1 MANLIYSRRRD
12 AQELTYEEIAKLA
25 PAVFTDM
32 KHSELSDRYETV
44 NTMDAMDVLRSYG
57 YVPVQ
62 AAQKRTK
69 RSVDTAYAEHMV
81 AFAHKWNLLDT
92 DRPEIIIYNS
102 HNGKSSMKMF
112 AGFYRGICSNG
123 LVAGE
128 GFEARMRH
136 LKASIADVGDM
147 LEDVAHKLPEMS
159 DNVKRMK
166 SVKLDKH
173 QAVDF
178 AYNASTLR
186 WELEPKHIDR
196 KTTRGV
202 FSNEYT
208 AHTMLRRQRF
218 GDDGMDL
225 WSVMNR
231 AQESLIRGGSS
242 VQSYTDRNPYGTY
255 RRTRPVG
262 SVQESIRINR
272 GIWDMTT
279 NYMKEVA

>member
-12 AQELTYEEIAKLA
+12 AQELKYEEIAKLA

-32 KHSELSDRYETV
+32 KHNELSDRYETV
-44 NTMDAMDVLRSYG
+44 NTLDAMDALRSYG

-62 AAQKRTK
+62 ATQKRTM
-69 RSVDTAYAEHMV
+69 RGEDTAYAEHMV

-147 LEDVAHKLPEMS
+147 LEDVAAKLPEMA
-159 DNVKRMK
+159 DNMKRMK
-166 SVKLDKH
+166 SIRLSNH

-178 AYNASTLR
+178 AYNTTSLR
-186 WELEPKHIDR
+186 WEMQPDRIDPE
-196 KTTRGV
+196 TTRGV
-202 FSNEYT
+202 FANVYT
-208 AHTMLRRQRF
+208 AQSMLRTRRW

-231 AQESLIRGGSS
+231 TQETLIRGGAT
-242 VQSYTDRNPYGTY
+242 VQSYTDRTPYGTY

>member
-1 MANLIYSRRRD
+1 MANLLYSRRRD
-12 AQELTYEEIAKLA
+12 AQELSYDEVAKLA

-32 KHSELSDRYETV
+32 KHNELSDRYETV
-44 NTMDAMDVLRSYG
+44 NTLDAMDALRSYG

-62 AAQKRTK
+62 AAQKRSK

-81 AFAHKWNLLDT
+81 AFAHQWNLLDT

-147 LEDVAHKLPEMS
+147 LEDVAAKLPEMA

-166 SVKLDKH
+166 SIRLSNH
-173 QAVDF
+173 QAIDF
-178 AYNASTLR
+178 AYNTTSLR
-186 WELEPKHIDR
+186 WDMQPDRIDPE
-196 KTTRGV
+196 TTRGV
-202 FSNEYT
+202 FANEYT
-208 AHTMLRRQRF
+208 AHSMLRTRRW

-231 AQESLIRGGSS
+231 TQETLIRGGAT
-242 VQSYTDRNPYGTY
+242 VLSYTDKNPYGSY

-272 GIWDMTT
+272 GVWDVTT
-279 NYMKEVA
+279 DYMKEVA